1 MRVHLDLGVHLC
13 HGSAHSCGDECELLW
28 MVSLASFTIETGGQ
42 KDHVMQASSMVMY
55 CPPVAM
61 ESIYSSSRP
70 YSHSCD
76 CRSNFMTSFFQRFEI
91 DHALPDLRGFVSTFT
106 GIAATALPDCS
117 ASRRQIGAMC
127 LYAMPLAVAMP
138 LQSCFLQAYVH
149 PPSTFLDPPEECFHL
164 SVLSVHKMNGNKAT
178 GSNLYF

>member
-1 MRVHLDLGVHLC
+1 
-13 HGSAHSCGDECELLW
+13 

-42 KDHVMQASSMVMY
+42 KDHVVQASSMVMY

-76 CRSNFMTSFFQRFEI
+76 CRSNFMTSSFQRFEI

-106 GIAATALPDCS
+106 GIAATALPVCS
-117 ASRRQIGAMC
+117 ASCRQIGAMC
-127 LYAMPLAVAMP
+127 LYAMPSAVAMP

-164 SVLSVHKMNGNKAT
+164 SVLSVHEMNGNKAT